1 MIGAIVLAGGAED
14 VSDVAMIL
22 IFLRTARII
31 HLLNSSRGE
40 I

>member
-1 MIGAIVLAGGAED
+1 MIGAIVPAGGAED
-14 VSDVAMIL
+14 VSDVAIN
-22 IFLRTARII
+22 FFII